1 MLNTPSLN
9 TAQKTEAAILNNAVY
24 IDYYKRLRLLALSMF
39 EWSGLPDSMDSRFL
53 EKVLY
58 ENGLAC
64 FCYDDSLGWLS
75 LRCLPSD
82 YLNVYDLA
90 NRYKAYGTG
99 YEKTFEKD
107 SIVLVRNN
115 LDEIPTINTIH
126 LFAMRLFEAE
136 RSIEVN
142 VKAQKTP
149 VLIKCSD
156 KQRLTLKNVYAKYEG
171 NEPVIFGDKDLDV
184 EEFTV
189 LKTDAP
195 FIADK
200 LTEYKR
206 NIWSEALSFLGV
218 NNVPAEKGERLLKD
232 EVNSNN
238 QLIQLSAE
246 TMLLTRKKAAEE
258 FNSKFGFNVSVKLR
272 SYEEF
277 SRAENF
283 ENEYT
288 GGFEE

>member
-1 MLNTPSLN
+1 MSFMTL
-9 TAQKTEAAILNNAVY
+9 
-24 IDYYKRLRLLALSMF
+24 F

-156 KQRLTLKNVYAKYEG
+156 KQRLTLKNVYAKYDG

-218 NNVPAEKGERLLKD
+218 NNTPAEKGRNYFK
-232 EVNSNN
+232 
-238 QLIQLSAE
+238 
-246 TMLLTRKKAAEE
+246 
-258 FNSKFGFNVSVKLR
+258 
-272 SYEEF
+272 
-277 SRAENF
+277 
-283 ENEYT
+283 
-288 GGFEE
+288 

>member
-1 MLNTPSLN
+1 MLSTPSLN
-9 TAQKTEAAILNNAVY
+9 TVQKTEAAVLNNAVY

-107 SIVLVRNN
+107 NIVLVRNN

-142 VKAQKTP
+142 VKSQKTP

-218 NNVPAEKGERLLKD
+218 NNTPAEKGERLLKD

-258 FNSKFGFNVSVKLR
+258 FNNKFGFNVSVKLR

-283 ENEYT
+283 EDEYT